1 MNSGS
6 VSISGNISAVKFL
19 QKIVENAI
27 NAVEPRVLFEKG
39 FQVVGDRLTAF
50 GKEIDLGK
58 FKNIKCVAIGKSAEA
73 MSFEMAQR
81 LQGRVTGIIASP
93 VEEHLS
99 LEKFG
104 FYKTGHPFPD
114 EVSLNAGT
122 EIRKFVS
129 SCSGDDFLIFLI
141 SGGGSAAACL
151 PVEGVSL
158 NDVNE
163 TLKVLFENAIR
174 INEINLVRRHIS
186 SLGGGKLA
194 ELSPQSEKVSLIIS
208 DVVEDDMPSIASGPT
223 VVDVT
228 TPIDAYNFLKESNL
242 LDRIPASISEALSRS
257 KRAFAKINPTR
268 NFAKIIGSNSDALKA
283 AAKTG
288 TENGFDTLVLTR
300 SLDLN
305 TQIGADLLA
314 SVAMSMKL
322 DRRQMPA
329 LVLLGGET
337 TVKMTGTGKGGRNQQ
352 LILETLRKLIQIDA
366 NEEHFDRITFFAFGT
381 DGKDGNSDAAG
392 AFASTQLLKDVRGGT
407 KEIEKY
413 ISDNDSNSFFKKYG
427 GLITTGPTDT
437 NVMDIIGIIAE

>member
-6 VSISGNISAVKFL
+6 VSISGNTSVGKFL
-19 QKIVENAI
+19 QRIVENAI

-39 FQVVGDRLTAF
+39 FRVVGDSLTAF
-50 GKEIDLGK
+50 GKEMDLSK
-58 FKNIKCVAIGKSAEA
+58 FKNIKCVAMGKSAEA
-73 MSFEMAQR
+73 MSYELDQR
-81 LQGRVTGIIASP
+81 LQGKVTGIIATP

-99 LEKFG
+99 LERFR
-104 FYKTGHPFPD
+104 FFKTGHPFPD
-114 EVSLNAGT
+114 EVSLDAGT
-122 EIRKFVS
+122 EIREFVS
-129 SCSGDDFLIFLI
+129 SSSGDDLLIFLI

-158 NDVNE
+158 AEMNE
-163 TLKVLFENAIR
+163 TLKVLFENAIP
-174 INEINLVRRHIS
+174 INKINLVRRHIS

-194 ELSPQSEKVSLIIS
+194 ELSAQTEKVSLIIS
-208 DVVEDDMPSIASGPT
+208 DVVGDDMPSIASGPT

-228 TPIDAYNFLKESNL
+228 MPIDAYNFLNESNL
-242 LDRIPASISEALSRS
+242 RERIPASISEALSRS
-257 KRAFAKINPTR
+257 KRAFAKINTTR
-268 NFAKIIGSNSDALKA
+268 NFVKIIGSNADALKA

-305 TQIGADLLA
+305 TLIGADLLA

-322 DRRQMPA
+322 DRRQMPS

-337 TVKMTGTGKGGRNQQ
+337 TVKMTGTGIGGRNQQ
-352 LILETLRKLIQIDA
+352 LILETLGKLIHLDA
-366 NEEHFDRITFFAFGT
+366 KEKHFDGITFFAFGT

-392 AFASTQLLKDVRGGT
+392 AFASTQLLKDVPGGT
-407 KEIEKY
+407 KEIEKN

-437 NVMDIIGIIAE
+437 NVMDIIGIVAE